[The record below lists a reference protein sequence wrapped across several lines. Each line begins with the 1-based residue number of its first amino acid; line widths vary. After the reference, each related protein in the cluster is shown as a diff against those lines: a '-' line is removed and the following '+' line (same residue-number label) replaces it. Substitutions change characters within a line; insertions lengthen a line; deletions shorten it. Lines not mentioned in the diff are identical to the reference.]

1 MTETLDKLVSNREDN
16 GKVLQKSETSM
27 IKQISIMKSKLLK
40 HIDELEQKFITN
52 LTSIKKKKETAMEI
66 RDAYST
72 ANIIMLTTKI
82 INLDVCMDL
91 TVYLRRCW
99 YS

>member
-1 MTETLDKLVSNREDN
+1 MTETLDILVSNREDN
-16 GKVLQKSETSM
+16 KKALQKSETSM
-27 IKQISIMKSKLLK
+27 IQQISVMKSKLLK
-40 HIDELEQKFITN
+40 HINVLEQKFITK
-52 LTSIKKKKETAMEI
+52 LTSIKEEN
-66 RDAYST
+66 ST
-72 ANIIMLTTKI
+72 TYNIMFTTKI